1 MLTVE
6 NAVVVLIDVQGKLA
20 QLMNDKEIL
29 FNNLA
34 RVIKGAKI
42 LGVPVLWA
50 EQNPEKLGS
59 TLPELSA
66 LLSDQE
72 PLPKMSFSCAKNQS
86 FMAALEA
93 TGRKHVVAIGI
104 ETHICVY
111 QTVVDLLDGGFAVDV
126 VSDAV
131 GSRIA
136 TNKTVGLDR
145 MRAHGA
151 TISSTEMLLFEWMQ
165 SAEHLAFR
173 DIQSVVK

>member
-20 QLMNDKEIL
+20 QLMSDKEIL

-72 PLPKMSFSCAKNQS
+72 PLPKMSFSCAKNQG

-145 MRAHGA
+145 MRDHGA